1 MIMLDTH
8 ALIWW
13 RDSSARLSPTATAA
27 IAQEVQGGKIG
38 ISAFSF
44 WEIALLVEHN
54 RLRLPLDLAS
64 WVAAVEAID
73 RMRFIPVD
81 NEIAVTSVRLPP
93 GLHKDP
99 ADRIIVATAMLL
111 DIPIV
116 TADRKI
122 HAYPHV
128 QTIW

>member
-13 RDSSARLSPTATAA
+13 RDSSSRLSQNAKVA
-27 IAQEVQGGKIG
+27 IAQEAQGGKIG

-54 RLRLPLDLAS
+54 
-64 WVAAVEAID
+64 
-73 RMRFIPVD
+73 
-81 NEIAVTSVRLPP
+81 
-93 GLHKDP
+93 P

-116 TADRKI
+116 TADQKI

>member
-13 RDSSARLSPTATAA
+13 RDSSARLSRNAKTAIT
-27 IAQEVQGGKIG
+27 QEAQGGKIG

-64 WVAAVEAID
+64 WMAAVEAID

-81 NEIAVTSVRLPP
+81 NEIAVTSVQLPP

-116 TADRKI
+116 TADQKI

>member
-13 RDSSARLSPTATAA
+13 RDSSARLSPNAKAA
-27 IAQEVQGGKIG
+27 IAQEAQDGKIG

-64 WVAAVEAID
+64 WLAAVEAID

-81 NEIAVTSVRLPP
+81 NEIAVTSVQLPP

-99 ADRIIVATAMLL
+99 ADRIIVATAILF

-116 TADRKI
+116 TADQKI
-122 HAYPHV
+122 RAYPHV

>member
-13 RDSSARLSPTATAA
+13 RDSSSRLSQNAKVA
-27 IAQEVQGGKIG
+27 IAQEAQGGKIG

-64 WVAAVEAID
+64 WLAAVEAID

-81 NEIAVTSVRLPP
+81 NEIAVTSVQLPP

-116 TADRKI
+116 TADQKI